1 MAKQQLTAT
10 RRAAAGPGGRRR
22 GNGWRG
28 RRGNARRGLAMLYV
42 LVLLTI
48 LFALASFAVDYGRV
62 QLAKTQLRAAVDDA
76 AKWGALAVKSGK
88 NTVLSRC
95 NAAAAENTVDG
106 VAPSFSLADV
116 QLGSW
121 NAQTRVFTNE
131 GKPYNAVKLTGTQ
144 VIPLMLGSVV
154 QKPSVT
160 IRVSA
165 VARTSSLGGVIG
177 LNGIVFHN
185 NAFIGSYDSSVT
197 TAPTEANANS
207 NAVVYSNAVIEG
219 KNNGTIKGDLL
230 YGPDG
235 SVDVNG
241 WNVTGSTTPLQS
253 NISVPAVPA
262 WNPTANP
269 GSITN
274 GDYVHNGGALNGGT
288 YWFNSLTINAPL
300 SFNGPATVH
309 VNGNIVVDGNDS
321 DITAYQSRPP
331 NLTIYQ
337 IGNNRTF
344 VTKNS
349 LVLTALLVAPTSD
362 FEAMNKA
369 DFYGLAIF
377 KTITLKNTARIFFD
391 ETAAI
396 ERAAALVQ

>member
-1 MAKQQLTAT
+1 MRRQQLTTRWRGT
-10 RRAAAGPGGRRR
+10 RRR
-22 GNGWRG
+22 
-28 RRGNARRGLAMLYV
+28 NARRGLAMLYV
-42 LVLLTI
+42 LVLLSV

-62 QLAKTQLRAAVDDA
+62 QLAKTQLQAATDDA
-76 AKWGALAVKSGK
+76 AKWGALAVRSGK

-106 VAPSFSLADV
+106 VAPSYSLADV

-144 VIPLMLGSVV
+144 VIPLLLGSIV

-177 LNGIVFHN
+177 VNGITFHN
-185 NAFIGSYDSSVT
+185 NAFVGSYDSSVT
-197 TAPTEANANS
+197 TTPTEATANS
-207 NAVVYSNAVIEG
+207 NATVYSNADIEG
-219 KNNGTIKGDLL
+219 KNNGTIQGDVL

-235 SVDVNG
+235 SVDASA
-241 WNVTGSTTPLQS
+241 WNVTGSTTGLQS
-253 NISVPAVPA
+253 SLSLPAVPA

-274 GDYVHNGGALNGGT
+274 GDYVHNGGTLNGGT

-309 VNGNIVVDGNDS
+309 VNGDIVVDGNNS

-337 IGNNRTF
+337 IGSDRKFTAE
-344 VTKNS
+344 NS
-349 LVLTALLVAPTSD
+349 LVVKAIVVAPTSD
-362 FEAMNKA
+362 FEARNKA
-369 DFYGLAIF
+369 TFCGLVIF
-377 KTITLKNTARIFFD
+377 DTITFKNSAEIFFD

>member
-1 MAKQQLTAT
+1 MAKQQVITA
-10 RRAAAGPGGRRR
+10 RRAIGPRGGRRR
-22 GNGWRG
+22 GGT
-28 RRGNARRGLAMLYV
+28 RRGNRRGLAMLYV
-42 LVLLTI
+42 LVLLTV

-62 QLAKTQLRAAVDDA
+62 QLAKTQLQAATDDA
-76 AKWGALAVKSGK
+76 AKWAVLSVRSGK
-88 NTVLSRC
+88 NTVLARA
-95 NAAAAENTVDG
+95 NAAAAENTVNG

-116 QLGSW
+116 QVGWW
-121 NAQTRVFTNE
+121 NAQARVFTNE

-144 VIPLMLGSVV
+144 VIPLMLGSMV

-160 IRVSA
+160 VRVSA
-165 VARTSSLGGVIG
+165 IARTASLGGVIG

-185 NAFIGSYDSSVT
+185 NAFVGSYDSSVT
-197 TAPTEANANS
+197 TTPTEATANS
-207 NAVVYSNAVIEG
+207 NALVYSNATIEG
-219 KNNGTIKGDLL
+219 KNNGTIQGDVT

-235 SVDVNG
+235 GVSASA
-241 WNVTGSTTPLQS
+241 WSVTGSKTELDQ
-253 NISVPAVPA
+253 NIALPAVPA
-262 WNPTANP
+262 WNPTSNP

-274 GDYVHNGGALNGGT
+274 GDYVHNGGALNGGI

-309 VNGNIVVDGNDS
+309 VNGNIIVNGNRS

-337 IGNNRTF
+337 IGSDRTF
-344 VTKNS
+344 TAEND
-349 LVLTALLVAPTSD
+349 LTIQAVVIAPTSD
-362 FEAMNKA
+362 FEAKNKM

-377 KTITLKNTARIFFD
+377 DTITMKNTGNFFFD

-396 ERAAALVQ
+396 ERAAALVD